1 MAMSTSVRTE
11 TIEDLIVMRILILLL
26 GLVATQ
32 SLSAQVDMYEKTYPY
47 TNQEL
52 DVDIELGTNLVVKAW
67 DKQEIFIKVT
77 YEINGGEDNEAL
89 RIDIDDYT
97 DRLSLDIDLDKR
109 KLSDSDGCC
118 CNGKRRRRWENGRG
132 TCVDVKVEVM
142 VPNSASITV
151 ETITSNV
158 TISGIVSDIDV
169 ETVTGKID
177 LSWQE
182 SAGAEIALKTTTG
195 DLYTNMKFNTKR
207 DRGLPSI
214 SGRNLR
220 GTYKGGEKEIQ
231 LETVTGAIYF
241 RKTD

>member
-1 MAMSTSVRTE
+1 
-11 TIEDLIVMRILILLL
+11 MRILIFLL
-26 GLVATQ
+26 GLVVTQ
-32 SLSAQVDMYEKTYPY
+32 GLSAQAEVHEKTYPY

-52 DVDIELGTNLVVKAW
+52 DIDIELGTDLVIKSW
-67 DKQEIFIKVT
+67 DKQEIFVKVT

-97 DRLSLDIDLDKR
+97 DRLSVDLDLDKR
-109 KLSDSDGCC
+109 KLSDSDDCC
-118 CNGKRRRRWENGRG
+118 CRDRQRTRWENGRG
-132 TCVDVKVEVM
+132 TCIDVKVEMM
-142 VPNSASITV
+142 VPSSASVRV

-158 TISGIVSDIDV
+158 TISGIISDIDV

-195 DLYTNMKFNTKR
+195 DLYTNMKFDTKR

-214 SGRNLR
+214 SGRNLK
-220 GTYKGGEKEIQ
+220 GTYKGGEKEVQ

>member
-1 MAMSTSVRTE
+1 MRT
-11 TIEDLIVMRILILLL
+11 LIFLL

-32 SLSAQVDMYEKTYPY
+32 ALSAQVKVHEKTYPY

-52 DVDIELGTNLVVKAW
+52 DIDIELGTDLVIKAW
-67 DKQEIFIKVT
+67 DKEEILVKVT

-97 DRLSLDIDLDKR
+97 DRLSVDLDLDKR
-109 KLSDSDGCC
+109 KLSDSGDCC
-118 CNGKRRRRWENGRG
+118 CNGKRKRRWENGRG

-142 VPNSASITV
+142 VPGSASIMV
-151 ETITSNV
+151 ETITADV

-169 ETVTGKID
+169 QTVTGKID
-177 LSWQE
+177 LSWLE
-182 SAGAEIALKTTTG
+182 SAGAEIALKTTRG

-207 DRGLPSI
+207 DKGLPSI
-214 SGRNLR
+214 SGRNLS
-220 GTYKGGEKEIQ
+220 GTYKGGEKEVQ

-241 RKTD
+241 RKTTDN